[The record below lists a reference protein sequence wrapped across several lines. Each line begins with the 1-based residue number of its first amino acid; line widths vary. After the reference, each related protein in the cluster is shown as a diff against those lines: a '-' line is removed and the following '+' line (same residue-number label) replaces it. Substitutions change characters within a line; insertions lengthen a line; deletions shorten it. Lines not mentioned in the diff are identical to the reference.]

1 LASFKNIYN
10 IYLTLIIYFSLFF
23 LGKFNFLGITNPK
36 TSARGQFHL
45 AAKFQDDIYII
56 LSQKLLQNRPFSF
69 LIITKHKSRQQPS

>member
-1 LASFKNIYN
+1 LES
-10 IYLTLIIYFSLFF
+10 
-23 LGKFNFLGITNPK
+23 TNPK